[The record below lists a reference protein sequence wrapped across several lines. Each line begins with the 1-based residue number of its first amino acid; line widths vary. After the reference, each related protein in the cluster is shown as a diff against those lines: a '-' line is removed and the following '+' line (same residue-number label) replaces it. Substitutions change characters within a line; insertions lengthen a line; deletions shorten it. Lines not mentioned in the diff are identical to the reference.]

1 MAIDLSAWVVIAN
14 QRVPKTNL
22 VTDWFCGEV
31 APVHIGF
38 YQRYFVDGVFMQFWD
53 GATWR
58 GRKNGVPHWRQVG
71 DYPAWRGLT
80 QSNSGAVR

>member
-38 YQRYFVDGVFMQFWD
+38 YQRYFVDGVFIASMNLQSESVVRFRPFVV
-53 GATWR
+53 GSVR
-58 GRKNGVPHWRQVG
+58 G
-71 DYPAWRGLT
+71 
-80 QSNSGAVR
+80 S